1 MSSRMEKYHNKNE
14 KPLESRTKRNKKLYQ
29 EINNNEIQGYD
40 INSNVSVL
48 DVPGNEIDVEK
59 IKEILEKRYKNPIKR
74 KSIQIDDHE
83 EVEEVPYETKDY
95 DLSKILEKARESQ
108 QIDYSKER
116 LKKLRDTQYD
126 ILNKLN
132 LEKPEELEEEVTSEA
147 EKALMTMIET
157 ITSKEKKSVQTDTSK
172 ELELFSDLQG
182 DDGTIVVPPIT
193 EEQKI
198 EYEKTMKQ
206 ELKENKPL
214 ENSFY
219 SGNLKVEAKDFE
231 DFVDLKNEINTNS
244 TTIKIL
250 VILFSIIIL
259 IGLLFLFDKMFSW
272 GIFMEVIKWK

>member
-231 DFVDLKNEINTNS
+231 DFADLKNEINTNS

>member
-1 MSSRMEKYHNKNE
+1 MSSRMEKYHHKNE

>member
-1 MSSRMEKYHNKNE
+1 MSSRMEKYHHKNE

-231 DFVDLKNEINTNS
+231 DFADLKNEINTNS